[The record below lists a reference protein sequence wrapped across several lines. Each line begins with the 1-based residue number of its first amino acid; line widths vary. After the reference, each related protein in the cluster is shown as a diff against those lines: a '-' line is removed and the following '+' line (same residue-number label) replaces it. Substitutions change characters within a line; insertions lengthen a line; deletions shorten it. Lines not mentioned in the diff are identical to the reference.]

1 MKNRLI
7 TRTLLLLAGMSLTF
21 SITSCSNA
29 FFGDDSGNMIA
40 DITTRYDD
48 GSGNTYVTI
57 TFTDEEMAPVTFVV
71 PRGISGK
78 DGVSIKNITS
88 KMLSDGKT
96 IELTISYTDSSVENT
111 VISVP
116 VLEGKGVK
124 EVLVDSDEKGNTTIQ
139 FTYTDDS
146 KGPVITIPKGKDG
159 NGIAS
164 FEVNGPDSDGN
175 TTITVTLDDGTK
187 KEFTVSNGRD
197 GVSVLNITYNDS
209 KSDATHYVLTIT
221 YTDDYTEDVTLDR
234 PRSTRWFTGTTTPDN
249 DSTASSQAVE
259 GDFFLNR
266 INGYVYQ
273 KMSDGSWTFLFGMKA
288 DDSSTGTEVY
298 HTVFFDPGLGKINGN
313 SGILMASVLEGKTMP
328 LANIPTPFYEDHS
341 FMGWYTD
348 VNNVNAGQ
356 FTDLTPVF
364 SDLKLYAKYSSNA

>member
-1 MKNRLI
+1 MKNRLFK
-7 TRTLLLLAGMSLTF
+7 RLLVAVSALSLSYPLA
-21 SITSCSNA
+21 SCA
-29 FFGDDSGNMIA
+29 FFDDGGGAQIKEV
-40 DITTRYDD
+40 TPRYDEAT
-48 GSGNTYVTI
+48 GNTIITI
-57 TFTDEEMAPVTFVV
+57 TFTDEEMEPVTFIV

-78 DGVSIKNITS
+78 DGVSIKNISS
-88 KMLSDGKT
+88 KMLSDGKS
-96 IELTISYTDSSVENT
+96 IELTISYSDSSVENT

-124 EVLVDSDEKGNTTIQ
+124 EVLVDTDEDGNTTIQ
-139 FTYTDDS
+139 FTYTDES

-197 GVSVLNITYNDS
+197 GVSVSNITYDDK

-221 YTDDYTEDVTLDR
+221 YTDGYTEEVVLDR

-249 DSTASSQAVE
+249 DSTASSQAIE

-273 KMSDGSWTFLFGMKA
+273 KTSDESWTFLFGMKA
-288 DDSSTGTEVY
+288 DGTTTGTEVY

-313 SGILMASVLEGKTMP
+313 TGILMASVLEGKTMP
-328 LANIPTPFYEDHS
+328 LSNIPTPTYEDHT
-341 FMGWYTD
+341 FLGWYTD
-348 VNNVNAGQ
+348 LSNVNAGQ

-364 SDLKLYAKYSSNA
+364 SDLKLYAKYGSNA

>member
-1 MKNRLI
+1 MKNRLFK
-7 TRTLLLLAGMSLTF
+7 RLLLAVSALSL
-21 SITSCSNA
+21 SYPLASCA
-29 FFGDDSGNMIA
+29 FFDDGGGAQIKEV
-40 DITTRYDD
+40 TPRYDEAT
-48 GSGNTYVTI
+48 GNTIITI
-57 TFTDEEMAPVTFVV
+57 TFTDEEMEPVTFIV

-78 DGVSIKNITS
+78 DGVSIKNISS
-88 KMLSDGKT
+88 KMLSDGKS
-96 IELTISYTDSSVENT
+96 IELTISYNDSSVENT

-124 EVLVDSDEKGNTTIQ
+124 EVLVDKDEDGNTTIQ
-139 FTYTDDS
+139 FTYTDES

-164 FEVNGPDSDGN
+164 FEIDGPDSDGN

-197 GVSVLNITYNDS
+197 GVSVSNITYDDK
-209 KSDATHYVLTIT
+209 KSDATHYVLTIK
-221 YTDDYTEDVTLDR
+221 YTDGYTEEVVLDR

-249 DSTASSQAVE
+249 DSTASSQAIE

-273 KMSDGSWTFLFGMKA
+273 KTSDESWTYLFGMKA
-288 DDSSTGTEVY
+288 DGTTTGKEDY

-313 SGILMASVLEGKTMP
+313 TGILMANVLEGKTMP
-328 LANIPTPFYEDHS
+328 LSNIPTPTYEDHT
-341 FMGWYTD
+341 FLGWYTD
-348 VNNVNAGQ
+348 LTNVNAGQ

-364 SDLKLYAKYSSNA
+364 SDLKLYAKYGSNA

>member
-1 MKNRLI
+1 MKNRLFK
-7 TRTLLLLAGMSLTF
+7 RLLLAVSALSL
-21 SITSCSNA
+21 SYPLASCA
-29 FFGDDSGNMIA
+29 FFDTGEGAQIKEV
-40 DITTRYDD
+40 TPRYDETT
-48 GSGNTYVTI
+48 GNTIITI
-57 TFTDEEMAPVTFVV
+57 TFTDEEMEPVTFIV

-88 KMLSDGKT
+88 KMLSDGKS

-124 EVLVDSDEKGNTTIQ
+124 EVLVDKDEDGNTTIQ
-139 FTYTDDS
+139 FTYTDES

-159 NGIAS
+159 NGIANFTVS
-164 FEVNGPDSDGN
+164 DPDSKGRM
-175 TTITVTLDDGTK
+175 TITVSFTDGTEK
-187 KEFTVSNGRD
+187 TFEIKNGED
-197 GVSVLNITYNDS
+197 GVSVSNITYDDS
-209 KSDATHYVLTIT
+209 KSDATHYVLIIT
-221 YTDDYTEDVTLDR
+221 YTDGYTEEVTLDR

-288 DDSSTGTEVY
+288 DDSSAGKEVY

-313 SGILMASVLEGKTMP
+313 SGILMATALEGKTMP
-328 LANIPTPFYEDHS
+328 LSNIPTPTYEGHS

-348 VNNVNAGQ
+348 LNNVNAGQ

-364 SDLKLYAKYSSNA
+364 SDLRLYAKYGSNA

>member
-1 MKNRLI
+1 MKNRLFK
-7 TRTLLLLAGMSLTF
+7 RLLLAVSALSL
-21 SITSCSNA
+21 SYPLASCA
-29 FFGDDSGNMIA
+29 FFDDGGGAQIKEV
-40 DITTRYDD
+40 TPRYDEAT
-48 GSGNTYVTI
+48 GNTIITI
-57 TFTDEEMAPVTFVV
+57 TFTDEEMEPVTFIV

-88 KMLSDGKT
+88 KMLSDGKS

-124 EVLVDSDEKGNTTIQ
+124 EVLVDTDEDGNTTIQ
-139 FTYTDDS
+139 FTYTDES

-197 GVSVLNITYNDS
+197 GVSVSNITYDDS
-209 KSDATHYVLTIT
+209 KSDSTHYVLTIT
-221 YTDDYTEDVTLDR
+221 YTDGYTEDVELDR

-249 DSTASSQAVE
+249 DSAASSQAVE

-288 DDSSTGTEVY
+288 DDSSVGKEVY

-313 SGILMASVLEGKTMP
+313 SGILMATALEGKTMP
-328 LANIPTPFYEDHS
+328 LSNIPTPTYEGHS

-348 VNNVNAGQ
+348 LTNVNAGR

-364 SDLKLYAKYSSNA
+364 SDLKLYAKYGSNA